1 METEVAMTLDMLNR
15 SPLVAKKIMN
25 LKEMQPLAVTTE
37 TGQVKHPSAKVCT
50 SRVQMVLLIVLEQ
63 EKKKR
68 KFVLLSTLYTKEI
81 L

>member
-1 METEVAMTLDMLNR
+1 METEAVMTLDMLNQ

-50 SRVQMVLLIVLEQ
+50 SRMQMVVLVVLEQ
-63 EKKKR
+63 
-68 KFVLLSTLYTKEI
+68 
-81 L
+81 